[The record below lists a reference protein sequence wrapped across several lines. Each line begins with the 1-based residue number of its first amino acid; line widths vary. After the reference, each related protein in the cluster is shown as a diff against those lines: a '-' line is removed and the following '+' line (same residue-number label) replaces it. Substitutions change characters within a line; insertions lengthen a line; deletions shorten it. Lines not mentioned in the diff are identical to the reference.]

1 MAGGHVWQ
9 RGVCMAKRGHVWQE
23 GVCIAGGHAW
33 QGVCVAG
40 EMVTAV
46 DSTHPTGMRSC
57 FSHFYAVFGKFMP
70 KIG

>member
-1 MAGGHVWQ
+1 MA
-9 RGVCMAKRGHVWQE
+9 
-23 GVCIAGGHAW
+23 
-33 QGVCVAG
+33 GVCVAG